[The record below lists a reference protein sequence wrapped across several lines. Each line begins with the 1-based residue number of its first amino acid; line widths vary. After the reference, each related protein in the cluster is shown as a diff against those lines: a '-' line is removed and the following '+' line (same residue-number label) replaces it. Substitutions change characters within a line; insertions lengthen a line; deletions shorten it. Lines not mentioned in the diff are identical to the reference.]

1 MKQIL
6 LATGLLALP
15 CVVSSTQGVAQAPEN
30 KQDDPRLE
38 RLRKFFAVYDSPL
51 SKWAAEFITAADEND
66 LDWRLLPSISI
77 IESGGGKLYINNNV
91 FGWDCARRS
100 FSSVQDGI
108 HQVAERLANSKL
120 YKDKNLDSLLSTYN
134 PVPNYPN
141 RVKAVMRTLG
151 EDLDG
156 EVASLLPKI

>member
-15 CVVSSTQGVAQAPEN
+15 CVVSSTQGVSQAPEN

-38 RLRKFFAVYDSPL
+38 RLRKFFAKYDSPL

-91 FGWDCARRS
+91 FGWDSCRES
-100 FSSVQDGI
+100 FSSIQAGI
-108 HQVAERLANSKL
+108 HFVASKL
-120 YKDKNLDSLLSTYN
+120 AKSKMYKGKNVDQKLSTYN
-134 PVPNYPN
+134 PQPDYLP
-141 RVKAVMRTLG
+141 RVKAVMRALG
-151 EDLDG
+151 S
-156 EVASLLPKI
+156 ANQSNATMN

>member
-15 CVVSSTQGVAQAPEN
+15 AVVSSTQDAKQLPEI

-38 RLRKFFAVYDSPL
+38 RLRRFFAAYDSPL
-51 SKWAAEFITAADEND
+51 SSAAAEFLVAADKND

-77 IESGGGKLYINNNV
+77 VESSGGKAYANNNV
-91 FGWDCARRS
+91 LGWDNARRS
-100 FSSVQDGI
+100 FTSVQEGI
-108 HQVAERLANSKL
+108 LAVADRLANSKL
-120 YKDKNLDSLLSTYN
+120 YKDKDLDALLATYN

-141 RVKAVMRTLG
+141 RVKAVMRALG
-151 EDLDG
+151 KGLDE
-156 EVASLLPKI
+156 EVAALLPKI